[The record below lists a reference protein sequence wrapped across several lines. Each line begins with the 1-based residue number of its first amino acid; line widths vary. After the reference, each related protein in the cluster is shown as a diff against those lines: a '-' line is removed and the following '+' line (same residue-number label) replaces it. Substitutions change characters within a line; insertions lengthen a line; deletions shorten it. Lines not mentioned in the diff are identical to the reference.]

1 MHKST
6 SSDRLVLFV
15 GFWLFAAGLSCT
27 LVLAQADSAL
37 SDSDR
42 IDALIQAGQDKAS
55 IKSAD
60 VCSDSQF
67 VRRIYIDLAGRIPT
81 LEERQSFLDD
91 PNPNKRTERIDRILQ
106 SEDYVQNFADTFD
119 ALLMGR
125 APGGKIAERKKIWR
139 PYLENVFRNNRPW
152 DQVAREILLAR
163 PQTPEQAGA
172 VWFLYERNDNAQAIA
187 EALAPA
193 FFGIRIDCAQCHDH
207 MIASEIHQ
215 QHYWGLVAFFNRSKN
230 QKTNAGPRIA
240 ESAIGGFSDF
250 ANIHGSS
257 YPNILTFFE
266 AKTIDEARPQK
277 DAKQEDSD
285 DLYIPALTPEDPRV
299 PKFSRRERFVEEV
312 LAGHPRLAQAF
323 VNRIWAML
331 LGRGIVHPFDQMDS
345 AHPASHPEL
354 LELLAKDFVDS
365 GYDIRRLVRRIASSR
380 TYQLSSIPL
389 AGAQDPSTFAW
400 SIERPLSAEQLVRS
414 IQIAIDQKSNPDH
427 PILTDLRDRIPEVM
441 PETITTD
448 ISDALFLTNNPK
460 MDQMLLEASK
470 PEGFVS
476 RLASNSDP
484 KMAAKELFLRVLG
497 REASNEELDAVLA
510 FVQKPLS
517 SNTGNDPKVVWQNA
531 LWAVLTSAEFRF
543 NH

>member
-1 MHKST
+1 M
-6 SSDRLVLFV
+6 
-15 GFWLFAAGLSCT
+15 
-27 LVLAQADSAL
+27 AQDESAL

-42 IDALIQAGQDKAS
+42 IDAWIQAGYDKAS
-55 IKSAD
+55 IESAGI
-60 VCSDSQF
+60 CSDAQF

-81 LEERQSFLDD
+81 LDERQSFLDD
-91 PNPNKRTERIDRILQ
+91 TRPNKRSERIDQLLQ

-119 ALLMGR
+119 TLLMGR
-125 APGGKIAERKKIWR
+125 APGGKVAERKKLWR
-139 PYLENVFRNNRPW
+139 PYLENVFRENRPW

-163 PQTPEQAGA
+163 PQSPEQTGA

-230 QKTNAGPRIA
+230 QKTKAGPRIA

-257 YPNILTFFE
+257 YPNVLTFFE
-266 AKTIDEARPQK
+266 SKTIDEARPQK

-285 DLYIPALTPEDPRV
+285 DLYVPAGIPEDPRV
-299 PKFSRRERFVEEV
+299 PKFSRREKFVEEV
-312 LAGHPRLAQAF
+312 LTGHPRLAQAF

-345 AHPASHPEL
+345 AHLASHPEL
-354 LELLAKDFVDS
+354 LEMLAKDFVDS
-365 GYDIRRLVRRIASSR
+365 GYDIRRLVRRIASTR
-380 TYQLSSIPL
+380 TYQLSSVVP
-389 AGAQDPSTFAW
+389 AGAQDPSKFAW
-400 SIERPLSAEQLVRS
+400 SIERPLTAEQLVRS
-414 IQIAIDQKSNPDH
+414 IQIAIHQKSYQDH
-427 PILTDLRDRIPEVM
+427 PILSDLRDRIPEVM

-460 MDQMLLEASK
+460 MHQMLLEASQ
-470 PEGFVS
+470 PEGLVS
-476 RLASNSDP
+476 ELASNSDP
-484 KMAAKELFLRVLG
+484 KMATKELFLRVLG
-497 REASNEELDAVLA
+497 REASNDEFDAMLA
-510 FVQKPLS
+510 FVQKPRS
-517 SNTGNDPKVVWQNA
+517 VATGNDAKVIWQNA

>member
-15 GFWLFAAGLSCT
+15 GFWLFAAGLGYS
-27 LVLAQADSAL
+27 LALAQADSAL

-60 VCSDSQF
+60 VCSDAQF

-285 DLYIPALTPEDPRV
+285 DLYVPALTPEDPRV

-354 LELLAKDFVDS
+354 LKLLAKDFVES

-380 TYQLSSIPL
+380 TYQLSSLPP

-448 ISDALFLTNNPK
+448 ISDALFLSNNPK
-460 MDQMLLEASK
+460 MHQMLLEASK

-484 KMAAKELFLRVLG
+484 KMATKELFLRVLG
-497 REASNEELDAVLA
+497 REASNDELDAVLA

-517 SNTGNDPKVVWQNA
+517 SNTGND
-531 LWAVLTSAEFRF
+531 
-543 NH
+543 